1 MTEAGVEFA
10 KVSYA
15 LGSYGGSAGRT
26 LLHEVSL
33 KLEPGT
39 TTALLGRSGSGKTTL
54 MRMVNA
60 MAMPTGGEVRVGG
73 RSTRAWNVLELRRGI
88 GYVIQESGLF
98 PHWTVARNVGLPL
111 ELAGKADSARVAEV
125 LGQVGLDAGL
135 GERYPWQLSGGQRQR
150 VGFARALAADP
161 GVLLMD
167 EPFGA
172 LDPLTRGE
180 MQDMLRALLGNVK
193 KTVLLVTHDLDEA
206 LFLASRVV
214 FLEDGRVVAD
224 LASGDVLASGNE
236 HVRKYV
242 GAVHRASG
250 EPTHPD
256 EAGMNGARG
265 VGA

>member
-1 MTEAGVEFA
+1 MTETGVEFA

-15 LGSYGGSAGRT
+15 LDAYGPQTGRT
-26 LLHEVSL
+26 LLHEISL
-33 KLEPGT
+33 KLEPGS

-54 MRMVNA
+54 MRMVNG
-60 MAMPTGGEVRVGG
+60 MAMPTAGDVIVGG
-73 RSTRAWNVLELRRGI
+73 RSTRDWRLLELRRGI

-98 PHWTVARNVGLPL
+98 PHWTVERNVGLPL
-111 ELAGKADSARVAEV
+111 ELRGQPDAGRVAEV
-125 LGQVGLDAGL
+125 LRLVGLEAGL
-135 GERYPWQLSGGQRQR
+135 AQRYPWQLSGGQRQR
-150 VGFARALAADP
+150 AGFARALAADP

-180 MQDMLRALLGNVK
+180 MQDMLRALLGKVQ

-224 LASGDVLASGNE
+224 LAAGEVMASAND
-236 HVRKYV
+236 HVRRYV
-242 GAVHRASG
+242 GAVHRAG
-250 EPTHPD
+250 KTTETH
-256 EAGMNGARG
+256 G
-265 VGA
+265 VQA